1 MHLWLYVCT
10 TQWLWLLSVVVG
22 FYFDSWAAWF
32 MTLDRCWVRRAST
45 LFKLVFLLACWQV
58 PATIDR
64 TRYLPTGSHVTME
77 QTLKTWWN
85 IFSCCSASL
94 DQLFIHPF
102 LHGCFRVGGAEA
114 YPRCHW
120 EEVHI
125 GWDIS
130 RLLSLDLLLHMIW
143 ALPICNVHKLSCC
156 VRADHFSL

>member
-85 IFSCCSASL
+85 IFFL
-94 DQLFIHPF
+94 LFCIIRPAIHPSIF
-102 LHGCFRVGGAEA
+102 AWLFQGWGCWSISQLSLG
-114 YPRCHW
+114 
-120 EEVHI
+120 EVHI